1 MHEDPSN
8 APARKRKIRSRRGI
22 LPFKVRAALKVAPF
36 VPNPILRKLALYQ
49 MRRRLR
55 RFRPKGS
62 VFWIVAAAVVL
73 LVVAGRPHKS

>member
-1 MHEDPSN
+1 M
-8 APARKRKIRSRRGI
+8 
-22 LPFKVRAALKVAPF
+22 KVAPF